1 MSSRCSSTRDS
12 TLSPTIWIE
21 STVGDLLAAREHP
34 VRVEPADSTPISP
47 RWRPRQELA
56 DRLHDEVVILLLGK
70 AGNRYG
76 ADEADAA
83 DDDGEAAA
91 MRRIFRCGGSH
102 AVLERLVGRGE
113 LEPDSVGAPE
123 HPPDQVFLALDP
135 GRVVWDRPRSGE
147 VEEPLATSLDVDGDG
162 QLACSRLLGEEESE
176 LQGIVVGEAGEDEIP
191 LLCLHPLPLLIEI
204 RRHAP
209 RMPPLDHGGKLASLG
224 VPVGGET
231 ISNGLVAARL
241 ETSTRCLYV
250 ASARTLAWGDWP
262 GPVAPAACA
271 ALALYLIAAAAARTW
286 ASASRP
292 ASGR

>member
-113 LEPDSVGAPE
+113 LEPDSVGALE

-162 QLACSRLLGEEESE
+162 QLACSRLLGEEEPE
-176 LQGIVVGEAGEDEIP
+176 LQCIVVGEAGEDEIQ

-209 RMPPLDHGGKLASLG
+209 RMPPLDHRGKLASLRTVRG
-224 VPVGGET
+224 ARSRRTRAPPF
-231 ISNGLVAARL
+231 SNHRL
-241 ETSTRCLYV
+241 L
-250 ASARTLAWGDWP
+250 
-262 GPVAPAACA
+262 PAHPDRDAVIVQA
-271 ALALYLIAAAAARTW
+271 IGFGW
-286 ASASRP
+286 ASACTGAVRARQTALARESA
-292 ASGR
+292 ASV

>member
-34 VRVEPADSTPISP
+34 VRVEPAGSTLISP

-56 DRLHDEVVILLLGK
+56 DRLHDEVVFVLLGK

-91 MRRIFRCGGSH
+91 MRCVFRCGGSH
-102 AVLERLVGRGE
+102 VVLERLVGGGE

-147 VEEPLATSLDVDGDG
+147 VEEPLATALDVDGDG
-162 QLACSRLLGEEESE
+162 ELACSRLLGKEEPE

-191 LLCLHPLPLLIEI
+191 LLCLHPLPLIIEI
-204 RRHAP
+204 HRHAP
-209 RMPPLDHGGKLASLG
+209 RMPPLDHRGKLASLG

-231 ISNGLVAARL
+231 ISNGHVAARL

-250 ASARTLAWGDWP
+250 ASARRSPGETGQGPWP
-262 GPVAPAACA
+262 SQPAP
-271 ALALYLIAAAAARTW
+271 L
-286 ASASRP
+286 SRCT
-292 ASGR
+292 